1 MIPAN
6 ETFNGTFP
14 FQPHFTS
21 SPGFSMHYVDEGE
34 GEPIVCLH
42 GEPTWGYLYR
52 QFIRPLAKKYRVIV
66 PDHMGFGK
74 SETPENR
81 KYTLKTHVEN
91 LEALILELDLHDITL
106 VIHDWGGLIG
116 GGFAI
121 RNHQRIKRLFLMN
134 TIVLLGLPVEKEIL
148 AKNHA
153 ESPWLKWVTKAY
165 KDGSLEEVLGNL
177 GVNILS
183 LMKFV
188 GFENMSIVDQTW
200 INAYSAH
207 FQTKADCKGAIN
219 FPIDAITG
227 KFARFQA
234 KDSEGIEALR
244 QKPAMLA
251 EGMQDLAIVPKYTID
266 LFRANFPK
274 GSVVELKNAG
284 HFCQEDCPDTLIAL
298 LDQFIQLT

>member
-14 FQPHFTS
+14 FQPNFTS

-52 QFIRPLAKKYRVIV
+52 QFIPPLAKKYRVIV

-74 SETPENR
+74 SETPANR
-81 KYTLKTHVEN
+81 EYTLKTHVEN

-106 VIHDWGGLIG
+106 VIHDWGGPIG
-116 GGFAI
+116 GGFAL
-121 RNHQRIKRLFLMN
+121 RNHKRIKRLFLMN
-134 TIVLLGLPVEKEIL
+134 TVMLLALPVEEEIL
-148 AKNHA
+148 TKNGA
-153 ESPWLKWVTKAY
+153 ESHWLPWVTKAY
-165 KDGSLEEVLGNL
+165 EEGRLEEILGNL
-177 GVNILS
+177 GLNILS
-183 LMKFV
+183 IMKFI
-188 GFENMSIVDQTW
+188 GFENMGIVDQTW
-200 INAYSAH
+200 INAYAAH
-207 FQTKADCKGAIN
+207 FQTKADCRGAIN

-227 KFARFQA
+227 RFAQFQPGESQ
-234 KDSEGIEALR
+234 DIEALR

-251 EGMQDLAIVPKYTID
+251 EGMQDFAIIPKYTIE
-266 LFRANFPK
+266 LFRANFPE
-274 GSVVELKNAG
+274 GSVVELRNAG
-284 HFCQEDCPDTLIAL
+284 HFCQEDCPDTLVAL